1 MKLYAYSYSNAY
13 VPAMP
18 MVELGVS
25 RPGNRQPGQTV
36 AAVIDSGADGTL
48 LPIDVLETVGAGYV
62 GEAVIRGISGAGQ
75 HVSMYL
81 TSLHVGSQAL
91 HAIRVV
97 AVPEGSES
105 ILGRNVLQFLTVT
118 LNGPA
123 GVTEINA

>member
-1 MKLYAYSYSNAY
+1 MKLYTYSYSNAY

-25 RPGNRQPGQTV
+25 RPGSRQPDQTV
-36 AAVIDSGADGTL
+36 AAVINSGADGTL

-62 GEAVIRGISGAGQ
+62 GEAIIRGISGAGQ

-81 TSLHVGSQAL
+81 TSLHVGPQAL

-97 AVPEGSES
+97 AVPEGSE
-105 ILGRNVLQFLTVT
+105 FD
-118 LNGPA
+118 PW
-123 GVTEINA
+123 TECTAVPDGDPQRSSRRH